1 MNLSESLP
9 SNMNFFSS
17 SNSSS
22 DGTGGASGIGGWLS
36 SLQEKSKTLVEVYKR
51 DLGNFSVDMER
62 KLLQYSNS
70 HHTFCGYSKRQA
82 FIDMTQMPVTFKGLF
97 VLTFSVH
104 SNYF

>member
-62 KLLQYSNS
+62 N
-70 HHTFCGYSKRQA
+70 
-82 FIDMTQMPVTFKGLF
+82 TQIHITHF
-97 VLTFSVH
+97 VDIPKDRPS
-104 SNYF
+104 SI